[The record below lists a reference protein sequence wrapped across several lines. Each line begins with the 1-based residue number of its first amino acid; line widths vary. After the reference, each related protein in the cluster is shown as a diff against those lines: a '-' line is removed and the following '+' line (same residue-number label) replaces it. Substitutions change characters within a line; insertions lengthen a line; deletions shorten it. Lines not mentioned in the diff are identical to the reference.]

1 MPVVRVHLLTYR
13 RNHLLPRAL
22 ASLLAQTFTDWTCE
36 LHNDA
41 PDDNFPAQLVS
52 QTADPRIRL
61 VQHEKNL
68 GPNRTFNLVFQ
79 PCAERYVCL
88 LEDDN
93 SWEPAFLETLVALLD
108 KNPSAQVAWSN
119 MRIRQENPDTTWTDT
134 GRTIWPIA
142 DFPSAHPTPFAW
154 PHERHL
160 DSLVHSNGSALI
172 RTGPHL
178 ADLIVPPET
187 PFLAMEPIRERA
199 MRFPLL
205 FHPQPLVNF
214 AWTVTTARES
224 SSLLAAEMKALL
236 TASYLRHAPLE
247 RAAFAQL
254 ADRARRSPA
263 NELSGLLVS
272 AALAGRAASF
282 ARHIHLAEWPRI
294 LASFLR
300 HARTN
305 VSILRA
311 RRRHAAIWAYLDLHT
326 ARRFA
331 ETRSPTAA

>member
-1 MPVVRVHLLTYR
+1 MPVVRVYLLTYR

-22 ASLLAQTFTDWTCE
+22 ASLRAQTFTDWICE
-36 LHNDA
+36 LHNDD
-41 PDDNFPAQLVS
+41 PGDPFPGRLVTE
-52 QTADPRIRL
+52 TADPRIRL

-79 PCAERYVCL
+79 ACAERYVCL

-93 SWEPAFLETLVALLD
+93 SWDPAFLETLVALLD
-108 KNPSAQVAWSN
+108 KNPAAQVAWSN
-119 MRIRQENPDTTWTDT
+119 MRIWQENTDATWTNT
-134 GRTIWPIA
+134 GRTIWPAA
-142 DFPSAHPTPFAW
+142 DFPGPDWFHW

-172 RTGPHL
+172 RNDDRL
-178 ADLIVPPET
+178 VDLIVPPET

-205 FHPQPLVNF
+205 FCPRPLVNF
-214 AWTVTTARES
+214 SWTVTTARES

-236 TASYLRHAPLE
+236 TAAYLRHAPLD
-247 RAAFAQL
+247 RAGFAQL
-254 ADRARRSPA
+254 VERARRSPA
-263 NELSGLLVS
+263 SELGGLLVS
-272 AALAGRAASF
+272 ASLASRGVAI
-282 ARHIHLAEWPRI
+282 ARNIRLTEWPRI
-294 LASFLR
+294 LASFVR

-305 VSILRA
+305 LAILRA
-311 RRRHAAIWAYLDLHT
+311 RRRHSEIWTYLDLHT

-331 ETRSPTAA
+331 EAASAPAV